1 MSLVGA
7 VYKWRLD
14 NNTYVYLTNET
25 GKEKPYINFDGE
37 ICDEEKENK
46 IKDIVV
52 SWSETEYCNNFTIMV
67 DYIHNYVNEGNIR
80 PWKDLRFLDCSV
92 YLQECSDCEA
102 WLKPSFPTDITIE
115 TKSSKLRYYQQPVV
129 EVKEGVCEHMD
140 GQKIKRFDFNF
151 KIPVGMPGLTIK
163 PEGITPSKTYEFPET
178 GDLNDGYF
186 VLKDAKSG
194 EKPTNS
200 LRGDLYV
207 CTKRESVDNSGNT
220 IPAEYEYVGNLIG
233 PPLIVHTKAGTNINK
248 TGTPTVTL
256 EKNVSETEY
265 TFVFDYLKGEQGPQG
280 KDADESKMMLKDG
293 SNYVGDLAL
302 TTQTLTP
309 SWTIM
314 DSNGTTKSTSTSANL
329 DVEFGAVVD
338 YLGKWKYNS
347 PSSTQKK
354 PTIFSGDFANSDVG
368 ANVEVTKSGFGINK
382 DSDKK
387 SFSQKISAPKSGLIV
402 SGGKVVRAS
411 GNDENTVSNSV
422 SFKHR
427 IFYGLSTNPNISDL
441 SDFKSLT
448 PIKMG
453 STTTNTQL
461 LSSLAASYSTNVD
474 CSGGKYIYFIYPS
487 SLGSLTWAIGGFDST
502 SLIEE
507 KTETITNDYGYN
519 ISYKICRTP
528 IQTGNPMNI
537 VINKK

>member
-67 DYIHNYVNEGNIR
+67 DYVHNYVNEGNVR

-115 TKSSKLRYYQQPVV
+115 TKSSKLKYYQQPVV

-151 KIPVGMPGLTIK
+151 KIPDGTPGLTIK

-207 CTKRESVDNSGNT
+207 CTKRESVDDSGNT
-220 IPAEYEYVGNLIG
+220 IPAEYEYVGNFIG
-233 PPLIVHTKAGTNINK
+233 PAVMVHAKAGTNINK

-256 EKNVSETEY
+256 EKNASETEY
-265 TFVFDYLKGEQGPQG
+265 TFVFDYLKGVQG
-280 KDADESKMMLKDG
+280 KDADETKMMLKDG
-293 SNYVGDLAL
+293 SNYVGDLTL
-302 TTQTLTP
+302 TTQTLTA
-309 SWTIM
+309 SWKIM
-314 DSNGTTKSTSTSANL
+314 DSNGTTKSTSTNANL

-347 PSSTQKK
+347 PSSNQKK
-354 PTIFSGDFANSDVG
+354 PTAFSGDFAKSDVG
-368 ANVEVTKSGFGINK
+368 ENNVVEKAWNGINK
-382 DSDKK
+382 DTSKK
-387 SFSQKISAPKSGLIV
+387 NFSQKIAAPKSGLIV
-402 SGGKVVRAS
+402 SSNKVVRAS

-441 SDFKSLT
+441 SGFKSLT

-461 LSSLAASYSTNVD
+461 ISSLSASYSTNVD
-474 CSGGKYIYFIYPS
+474 CTGGNYIYFIYPY
-487 SLGSLTWAIGGFDST
+487 SLGNVSWNIGGFDFSD
-502 SLIEE
+502 I
-507 KTETITNDYGYN
+507 TENTTGITNEYN
-519 ISYKICRTP
+519 YNVLYKICRTSK
-528 IQTGNPMNI
+528 QTGSNMNI
-537 VINKK
+537 VIKKI